1 MQLFALLVN
10 DGSASSS
17 KSQLSVINVVLAFS
31 DVVLVGSVLTDLASE
46 NAVENGSGF
55 EKASFGRL
63 AFNG

>member
-46 NAVENGSGF
+46 NAVENSSGL